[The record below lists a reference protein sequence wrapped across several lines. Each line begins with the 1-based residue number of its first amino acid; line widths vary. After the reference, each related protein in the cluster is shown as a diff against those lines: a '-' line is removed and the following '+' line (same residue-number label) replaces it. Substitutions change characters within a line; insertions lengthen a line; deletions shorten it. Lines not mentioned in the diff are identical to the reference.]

1 MWILN
6 IFLTNIY
13 ANIHLYWFLWYRYVR
28 IFVRTVFLIP
38 IYTDIFVRIDID
50 TNVTLWFP
58 YKYPYLLPNLLGFTA
73 EQQKQTLNTQTISQN
88 FRQAELYYKTTQLKD
103 TLKLEPLESLQCT
116 TVESLINFKCLTKT
130 SSSAWWIWLS
140 RRCRLQECVAWE
152 ILTSCLVCGSASAP
166 RSL

>member
-1 MWILN
+1 MQIL
-6 IFLTNIY
+6 IC
-13 ANIHLYWFLWYRYVR
+13 
-28 IFVRTVFLIP
+28 
-38 IYTDIFVRIDID
+38 TDFFDID
-50 TNVTLWFP
+50 MFGYSFVLFSWYQYIQIYSFVSISIRMWHS
-58 YKYPYLLPNLLGFTA
+58 GFHTSIHICCPTGSDSPRNSRS
-73 EQQKQTLNTQTISQN
+73 KHWTHRPSDKTSDKLS
-88 FRQAELYYKTTQLKD
+88 YKTTKLKD

-116 TVESLINFKCLTKT
+116 TVESLINFKFLTKT